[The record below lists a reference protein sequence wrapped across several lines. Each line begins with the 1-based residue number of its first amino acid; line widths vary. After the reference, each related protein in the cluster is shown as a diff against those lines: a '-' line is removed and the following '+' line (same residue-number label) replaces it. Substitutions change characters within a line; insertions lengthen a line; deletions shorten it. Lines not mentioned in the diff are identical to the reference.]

1 MVKFGGISGEQL
13 RQLVAR
19 IEKLEEEKKE
29 VSEFISDAYKEAKAN
44 GFDVKVLRKIISL
57 RKRDQSQI
65 AEEEEIMDLY
75 KHALGMI
82 KISEDNSNED
92 DSEISSEAEDLE
104 ENSQKTKAKKVA

>member
-13 RQLVAR
+13 RQIVAR

-29 VSEFISDAYKEAKAN
+29 VSEFISDAYKEAKSN

-57 RKRDQSQI
+57 RKRDKQQL

-82 KISEDNSNED
+82 TL
-92 DSEISSEAEDLE
+92 SEAEDDEGVESSSSDEE
-104 ENSQKTKAKKVA
+104 ENEEETSRKSSKKAA

>member
-57 RKRDQSQI
+57 RKRDQAQI

-82 KISEDNSNED
+82 KISDSDEDSSD
-92 DSEISSEAEDLE
+92 DNLDEIESENKA
-104 ENSQKTKAKKVA
+104 KTKKVA

>member
-13 RQLVAR
+13 RQIVAR

-29 VSEFISDAYKEAKAN
+29 ISEFISDAYKEAKSN

-57 RKRDQSQI
+57 RKRDKSQI

-82 KISEDNSNED
+82 TLSEADDSDNSEDN
-92 DSEISSEAEDLE
+92 E
-104 ENSQKTKAKKVA
+104 EEKSKSKKAA